1 MSSGDAERRQR
12 ERTEGLVART
22 TDWLTEVGAWVFG
35 GLLALNLVLVASLLD
50 VGPVDTAILIS
61 ICALGCALSVNVVG
75 IVLNRLVKDIKYVEV
90 AERLPILQELSEAE
104 SSEIEALDTPPEER
118 EPFQQRRSTM
128 ALWSSLG
135 LAALS
140 GVLTAIGLVA
150 ALWHMAWWVG
160 LAGLVTAVLSAT
172 LIGVVFIST
181 KPPVS
186 EADKV
191 LIERYVDR
199 RTREEE
205 PQEREDR
212 RAA

>member
-1 MSSGDAERRQR
+1 
-12 ERTEGLVART
+12 VART
-22 TDWLTEVGAWVFG
+22 NDWLTEVGAWVFG

-61 ICALGCALSVNVVG
+61 ICALGCALSVNAVG

-104 SSEIEALDTPPEER
+104 SSEIEALYPHSEER
-118 EPFQQRRSTM
+118 EPFRKRRSTM

-135 LAALS
+135 LATLS
-140 GVLTAIGLVA
+140 GALTTIGLVA
-150 ALWHMAWWVG
+150 ALWYMAWWVG
-160 LAGLVTAVLSAT
+160 VAGLVTAVLSAT
-172 LIGVVFIST
+172 LIGVVFVTT

-186 EADKV
+186 ESDRV
-191 LIERYVDR
+191 LIQRYVDR
-199 RTREEE
+199 RTRQAE
-205 PQEREDR
+205 PQEHEDR

>member
-1 MSSGDAERRQR
+1 MSSEDEERRER
-12 ERTEGLVART
+12 ERPEGLVTRT

-61 ICALGCALSVNVVG
+61 ICALGCALSVNVIG
-75 IVLNRLVKDIKYVEV
+75 IVLNRMVKDIKYVEL
-90 AERLPILQELSEAE
+90 AERLPILQELRDAE
-104 SSEIEALDTPPEER
+104 PSEIEALSTPSEDR
-118 EPFQQRRSTM
+118 EPVLRRRSTM

-140 GVLTAIGLVA
+140 GVLTTVGLVA
-150 ALWHMAWWVG
+150 ALWYMAWWVG
-160 LAGLVTAVLSAT
+160 VAGLLTALVSGT
-172 LIGVVFIST
+172 LIAVVFVST

-186 EADKV
+186 EADKI
-191 LIERYVDR
+191 LIQRYVER
-199 RTREEE
+199 RT
-205 PQEREDR
+205 QEAAQEDKDR